1 MSNLITIAV
10 LEDEKNFRDSVVEL
24 INSTDDMKCI
34 AKFDNVTSFY
44 ANFKDIHPDIFW
56 VDLHLPDGSGIDV
69 IKYIKKEREEALCLV
84 CSFFDSDEKVFTALR
99 GGADGYLLK
108 GENIETILKSISE
121 LISGGAPM
129 SPSIAR
135 KILATFK
142 PVCISGEEFDLT
154 LREKE
159 ILGFLSKGLLYKNIA
174 INLYISPETVK
185 KHIRNIYT
193 KLQVTNKV
201 EAINK
206 YFEK

>member
-24 INSTDDMKCI
+24 INSTEDMKCI
-34 AKFDNVTSFY
+34 TTFENVTSFY
-44 ANFKDIHPDIFW
+44 TNFKDVHPDVFW
-56 VDLHLPDGSGIDV
+56 IDLHLPDGSGIDV
-69 IKYIKKEREEALCLV
+69 IKYIKKEREDALCLV
-84 CSFFDSDEKVFTALR
+84 CSFFDSDEKVFNALKV
-99 GGADGYLLK
+99 GADGYLLK
-108 GENIETILKSISE
+108 GENIETILKSITE
-121 LISGGAPM
+121 LVNGGAPM

-135 KILATFK
+135 KVLTTFK
-142 PVCISGEEFDLT
+142 PTCIAGEEFDLT

-159 ILGFLSKGLLYKNIA
+159 ILGFLSKGLSYKNIA

-185 KHIRNIYT
+185 KHIRNIYG

>member
-24 INSTDDMKCI
+24 INSTEDMKCI
-34 AKFDNVTSFY
+34 MTFENVTSFY
-44 ANFKDIHPDIFW
+44 TNFKDVHPDVFW
-56 VDLHLPDGSGIDV
+56 IDLHLPDGSGIDV
-69 IKYIKKEREEALCLV
+69 IKYIKKEREDALCLV
-84 CSFFDSDEKVFTALR
+84 CSFFDSDEKVFNALKV
-99 GGADGYLLK
+99 GADGYLLK
-108 GENIETILKSISE
+108 GENIETILKSITE
-121 LISGGAPM
+121 LVNGGAPM

-135 KILATFK
+135 KVLTTFK
-142 PVCISGEEFDLT
+142 PTCIAGEEFDLT

-159 ILGFLSKGLLYKNIA
+159 ILGFLSKGLSYKNIA

-185 KHIRNIYT
+185 KHIRNIYG

>member
-1 MSNLITIAV
+1 MSDLITIVV
-10 LEDEKNFRDSVVEL
+10 LEDEKNFRDSIVEL
-24 INSTDDMKCI
+24 INSTENMKCI
-34 AKFDNVTSFY
+34 ATFDNVTSFY
-44 ANFKDIHPDIFW
+44 TNFKDVHPDVFW

-69 IKYIKKEREEALCLV
+69 IKHIKKEREDALCLV
-84 CSFFDSDEKVFTALR
+84 CSFFDSDEKVFTALKV
-99 GGADGYLLK
+99 GADGYLLK
-108 GENIETILKSISE
+108 GENIETILKSITE
-121 LISGGAPM
+121 LMNGGAPM

-135 KILATFK
+135 KVLTTFK
-142 PVCISGEEFDLT
+142 PICIAGEEFDLT
-154 LREKE
+154 AREKE

-193 KLQVTNKV
+193 KLQVTNKI